1 MTNLCENRKARFDYE
16 ILETFEAGLALLG
29 TEIKSLRSH
38 GGSIAESY
46 IIIHKGEAYL
56 KNATIAPYAFGGAA
70 FNHEEKRE
78 RKLLLHKNEI
88 EQLHKAIQEKGLTV
102 IPLSIFLK
110 KGLAKLKIAI
120 GRGKKAHDKRSDIKK
135 REAEREISRA
145 MKN

>member
-16 ILETFEAGLALLG
+16 ILETFEAGMALLG

-46 IIIHKGEAYL
+46 ITISKGEAYL
-56 KNATIAPYAFGGAA
+56 KNATIAPYAFGGVA

-78 RKLLLHKNEI
+78 RKLLLHKSEI
-88 EQLHKAIQEKGLTV
+88 ERLHRSIQEKGLTV
-102 IPLSIFLK
+102 IPLSIYLK
-110 KGLAKLKIAI
+110 KGRAKLKIAI

-135 REAEREISRA
+135 REAQREISRA